1 MEHPFEKVEQYRRLS
16 LPLPPPSV
24 NTSWREMADY

>member
-16 LPLPPPSV
+16 LPLHPQTV